1 MADTWI
7 DVQLVAE
14 VALPYEAGAEQWLD
28 ETLAPYWQNVAT
40 LFPGLALDP
49 QLPDELIATVADM
62 MDSVRMMGEE
72 PPDIF
77 RWFVI
82 PCADT
87 IVGQLLP
94 LIEALPFISWAG
106 VRPDVA
112 PTGVVSYG
120 TNIETRQA
128 FHLGPAPWGIDALY
142 AWQVAGGS
150 GRGVRVA
157 DLEHAW
163 DLTHEDFVTASITP
177 FSVFGTDDTDHGTGA
192 LGILMSGDNGVGTV
206 GVSPEVE
213 GFLVTARRQN
223 GIFWIPAAVVAAGDA
238 ARPGGVVLIEVGH
251 RFFPTGDTAHIPLEF
266 HPLTQAAIRLLTL
279 FGITVVEGAGNG
291 NINLDGFPFLA
302 HLQPDSPLFVDS
314 RAIIVGAGVPTGA
327 TGDPEWE
334 RADFS
339 TYGKRV
345 DCFAWGES
353 VVAPSSKPPGSYTHD
368 FNGTSAAS
376 AIIAG
381 MVCAIQGMSLA
392 ATDQPLLPTDIRRL
406 LRDPELGTPI
416 APGKLS
422 AIGAMPDFRKIARH
436 QGWTRI
442 VPVAAVSPTAKTIT
456 LVHIDDDDH
465 LVRREWSS
473 AGEWSDPLPVPA
485 PFDTFKLA
493 AGQPTVAFAVET
505 TPRPYSV
512 IDVIAADQGA
522 RIKLAW
528 WDTLGFSGSGVG
540 DPPNATSV
548 AYAEGRD
555 LAAIRPTQETIA
567 IVGANA
573 RGRLMVRTGDAA
585 THLLA
590 GLSPPLVID
599 TVHTYK
605 MTAGPVMV
613 SQTAG
618 KMDVIAVDDGGD
630 LVWLAGTIL
639 ATVGTGWQPPVSER
653 LSQTLHPMG
662 PRPAVVATPNGLV
675 ALLYG
680 ADGFIYSCAIKATA
694 PFFGPLEPVDANI
707 AIAMGGPVS
716 LVLMEGNWLMAAAVD
731 RGGLVRTAFRSL
743 SAGSTWSA
751 LIPVDRDVVV
761 SPLGGVTGVA
771 LSPAAAVFAVL
782 FDGRPCWSQMVSG
795 IGWLP
800 MRAV

>member
-7 DVQLVAE
+7 DVQLVPE
-14 VALPYEAGAEQWLD
+14 VALPYQAGAEHWLD

-40 LFPGLALDP
+40 LYPGLALDP
-49 QLPDELIATVADM
+49 QFPDELIATVADM

-77 RWFVI
+77 RWFAI
-82 PCADT
+82 PCDDSM
-87 IVGQLLP
+87 VDQLLP
-94 LIEALPFISWAG
+94 LVEALPFINWAG
-106 VRPDVA
+106 VRPDIA

-120 TNIETRQA
+120 TNVETRQA

-163 DLTHEDFVTASITP
+163 DLTHEDLVTASITP
-177 FSVFGTDDTDHGTGA
+177 FSVFGTDDTDHGTGV

-213 GFLVTARRQN
+213 GFLVTARRQS
-223 GIFWIPAAVVAAGDA
+223 GIFWIPAALVAAGDA

-251 RFFPTGDTAHIPLEF
+251 RFFPTTGAHIPLEF

-353 VVAPSSKPPGSYTHD
+353 VVAPSSKPPNSYAHD

-406 LRDPELGTPI
+406 LRDPDLGTPT
-416 APGKLS
+416 APGKLG
-422 AIGAMPDFRKIARH
+422 AIGAMPDLRKIARH
-436 QGWTRI
+436 QGWARI
-442 VPVAAVSPTAKTIT
+442 LPVAAVSPTAKTIT

-473 AGEWSDPLPVPA
+473 ATQWSNPLSVPA
-485 PFDTFKLA
+485 PFETFNLA
-493 AGQPTVAFAVET
+493 AGQPVIAFAVET
-505 TPRPYSV
+505 TPRPYTV
-512 IDVIAADQGA
+512 IDVIAPDQGA
-522 RIKLAW
+522 RINLAW
-528 WDTLGFSGSGVG
+528 WDTLGFSGAGVG
-540 DPPNATSV
+540 DPPDVTSV

-555 LAAIRPTQETIA
+555 LAAIRPTLETIA

-573 RGRLMVRTGDAA
+573 EGRLMVRTGDAA

-639 ATVGTGWQPPVSER
+639 ATMGTGWQPPVSER
-653 LSQTLHPMG
+653 LNQTLHPMG

-675 ALLYG
+675 ALVYG

-707 AIAMGGPVS
+707 PIAMGGPLS

-751 LIPVDRDVVV
+751 LIPVDRDVVA

-782 FDGRPCWSQMVSG
+782 SDGRPCCSQMVSG